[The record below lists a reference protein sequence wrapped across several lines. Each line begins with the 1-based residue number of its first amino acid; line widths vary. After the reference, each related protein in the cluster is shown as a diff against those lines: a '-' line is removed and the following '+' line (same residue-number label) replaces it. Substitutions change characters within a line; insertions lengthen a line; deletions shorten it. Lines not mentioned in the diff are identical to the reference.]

1 MQDFLPLNGVWALVL
16 TCGAYMFGQYLR
28 KKSGSAICNPT
39 LIAAIIII
47 GFLLL
52 SGIPNQ
58 TYQES
63 MKLSSWLL
71 TPCTVC
77 LGISFYTQLK
87 RMKGK
92 LMAIFIGVGAGAI
105 SSLLMIG
112 LACVLLKLDV
122 SITASLMPKS
132 ITTAMA
138 IPLVEPTSG
147 YVPVT
152 TAAIIITGI
161 GGSMIGQYLCKLF
174 RISDPIAQGV
184 AFGTASHVMG
194 TSRATELNEL
204 SGAVG
209 SLSLCVAGI
218 ITAILFSPAMKLFS

>member
-1 MQDFLPLNGVWALVL
+1 
-16 TCGAYMFGQYLR
+16 MFGMHLR
-28 KKSGSAICNPT
+28 KKTGSAICNPT
-39 LIAAIIII
+39 LIAAVIII

-105 SSLLMIG
+105 SALIMIG
-112 LACVLLKLDV
+112 LSCMLLKLDV

-138 IPLVEPTSG
+138 IPLVEETTG
-147 YVPVT
+147 YVSVT

-174 RISDPIAQGV
+174 RITDPIAQGV
-184 AFGTASHVMG
+184 AFGTSAHVMG

-218 ITAILFSPAMKLFS
+218 ITAVLFSPAMKIFG

>member
-1 MQDFLPLNGVWALVL
+1 M
-16 TCGAYMFGQYLR
+16 YLR
-28 KKSGSAICNPT
+28 KKTGSAICNPT
-39 LIAAIIII
+39 LIAAVIII

-52 SGIPNQ
+52 GGIPNQ

-105 SSLLMIG
+105 SALIMIG
-112 LACVLLKLDV
+112 LSCMLLKLDV

-138 IPLVEPTSG
+138 IPLVEETTG
-147 YVPVT
+147 YVSVT

-174 RISDPIAQGV
+174 RITDPIAQGV
-184 AFGTASHVMG
+184 AFGTSAHVMG

-218 ITAILFSPAMKLFS
+218 ITAVLFSPAMKIFG

>member
-1 MQDFLPLNGVWALVL
+1 MQNLLPLNGVWALVL
-16 TCGAYMFGQYLR
+16 TCGAYMFGQHLR

-58 TYQES
+58 TYQDG

-92 LMAIFIGVGAGAI
+92 LVAISIGVGAGAL

-112 LACVLLKLDV
+112 VFCALLKLDV
-122 SITASLMPKS
+122 SITASLLPKS

-161 GGSMIGQYLCKLF
+161 GGSMIGQYLCRLF
-174 RISDPIAQGV
+174 RITDPIAQGV

-218 ITAILFSPAMKLFS
+218 ITAILYSPTMKFFG

>member
-1 MQDFLPLNGVWALVL
+1 MQELLPLNGVWALVL
-16 TCGAYMFGQYLR
+16 TCGAYIFGLYLR

-39 LIAAIIII
+39 LISAIIII

-58 TYQES
+58 TYQDG

-77 LGISFYTQLK
+77 LGISFYTQLQ

-92 LMAIFIGVGAGAI
+92 LMAIFIGVGAGAL
-105 SSLLMIG
+105 SSLVMIG
-112 LACVLLKLDV
+112 AACILLKLDV
-122 SITASLMPKS
+122 SITASLLPKS

-147 YVPVT
+147 YVSVT

-161 GGSMIGQYLCKLF
+161 GGSMVGQYLCKLL
-174 RISDPIAQGV
+174 RITDPIAQGV

-218 ITAILFSPAMKLFS
+218 LTAVLFNPALQFFS